1 MKVLKTL
8 FKILL
13 GLVGLLVLVVGGL
26 LLTLRAH
33 LPETYFELQPVVAA
47 EPDPRPVLIFGATRN
62 TGLEVAKILRE
73 RGTPVTAAVRA
84 SSDRSLLEPLGV
96 SFVEADAMD
105 PDSLRQAFAS
115 REFSAVISTVGCL
128 RCDPPPDGIG
138 NMNITDAARAA
149 GVRRMILITSIG
161 TGDSHDAANLLSR
174 IALSKTLPLKGQAEE
189 HLRASG
195 LDYTIIRP
203 GGLRPKPPTGRGY
216 LSEDRSA
223 FGFIS
228 RGDLARLIVGCLDD
242 DRTIGRTFAA
252 ADPEVETPWQD

>member
-1 MKVLKTL
+1 MKILKTL
-8 FKILL
+8 LKILL
-13 GLVGLLVLVVGGL
+13 GLVVILVVTVAGL

-33 LPETYFELQPVVAA
+33 VPATFFELQPIIA
-47 EPDPRPVLIFGATRN
+47 ETPDSRPVLIFGATRN
-62 TGLEVAKILRE
+62 TGYEVAKILRE
-73 RGTPVTAAVRA
+73 RGVPVAAAVRRG
-84 SSDRSLLEPLGV
+84 SDRGLLEPLGV
-96 SFVEADAMD
+96 QFVEADAMD
-105 PDSLRQAFAS
+105 PESLRAAFAS
-115 REFSAVISTVGCL
+115 GQFSAVVTTIGCL
-128 RCDPPPDGIG
+128 SCDPPPDGIG
-138 NMNITDAARAA
+138 NMNVTDAAKAA
-149 GVRRMILITSIG
+149 GVKRVILITSIG
-161 TGDSHDAANLLSR
+161 TGDSHDAANILSR
-174 IALSKTLPLKGQAEE
+174 IALSKTLPLKTQAED

-252 ADPEVETPWQD
+252 ADPEVKTPWQD